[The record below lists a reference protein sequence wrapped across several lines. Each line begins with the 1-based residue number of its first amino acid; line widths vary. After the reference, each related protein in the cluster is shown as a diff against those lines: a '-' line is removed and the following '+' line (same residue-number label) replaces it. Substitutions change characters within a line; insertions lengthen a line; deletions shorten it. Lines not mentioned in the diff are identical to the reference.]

1 VTTVVVPRSAWPADR
16 FPQWAVDALRAA
28 GADVRDEGRR
38 ADVVLLPAMR
48 PAGRARVRAD
58 RAISLIDAPIRPGD
72 QMITAVEIGLE
83 VVATSAVLA
92 AQWPGARVVRPAV
105 APGEA
110 ARAAGDVLR
119 VASVGPLHWTVAHE
133 DVIVAVSRLL
143 ATGTRV
149 ELRVVGAGPLREAVL
164 FAAFDLRV
172 EAAVTIAD
180 GAVPP
185 ADVIVVPAVE
195 DRAWPGLIHA
205 LASGVPAVATDLP
218 TAREI
223 DGAALVP
230 PRDSAALAE
239 AIVEV
244 ALRAAA
250 RVSPGDPPARV
261 SRRDPAARFS
271 PRGDLTDLAACGRAL
286 LA

>member
-28 GADVRDEGRR
+28 GAEVSDRGRR

-48 PAGRARVRAD
+48 PAGRAPVRAE

-83 VVATSAVLA
+83 MVATSDALA

-105 APGEA
+105 APGA
-110 ARAAGDVLR
+110 AAPARGDVLR

-133 DVIVAVSRLL
+133 DAVVAVSRLL
-143 ATGTRV
+143 AAGRRI

-164 FAAFDLRV
+164 FAAFDLGI

-180 GAVPP
+180 GPVPP

-195 DRAWPGLIHA
+195 DRAWSGLIHA

-218 TAREI
+218 TACEI
-223 DGAALVP
+223 GGARLVP
-230 PRDSAALAE
+230 PRDPAALAA
-239 AIVEV
+239 AI
-244 ALRAAA
+244 AAA
-250 RVSPGDPPARV
+250 PATVSPRP
-261 SRRDPAARFS
+261 
-271 PRGDLTDLAACGRAL
+271 DLTDLAACGRAL